1 VGGVLD
7 RPKALGEVAPIL
19 QRLELSFQGTDT
31 VKDGSMQST
40 AGIWR
45 FSGGTGKLKGN
56 CKGQGHVRPMKAEV
70 CEAPRVYELNVRR

>member
-7 RPKALGEVAPIL
+7 RPKALGEVGPIL

-45 FSGGTGKLKGN
+45 FSGGTGKLKGI
-56 CKGQGHVRPMKAEV
+56 
-70 CEAPRVYELNVRR
+70 L